1 MSLWRRTE
9 TQYPGVKQIQVLCRN
24 TQKTTKSLSSADN
37 HDKYVECECIWIALK
52 FQDNIFDHIHIVFNL
67 SFMLLPILQ
76 LVLSLYAVM
85 SSVFELSIFVCGA
98 REFLVWGWLMTI
110 QILYRFFTG
119 GNYMYFKSV
128 SVYH

>member
-37 HDKYVECECIWIALK
+37 HDKYVECECILIALK

-67 SFMLLPILQ
+67 SFMLLPIMNTAI
-76 LVLSLYAVM
+76 S
-85 SSVFELSIFVCGA
+85 FIFVCCDVIG
-98 REFLVWGWLMTI
+98 F
-110 QILYRFFTG
+110 
-119 GNYMYFKSV
+119 
-128 SVYH
+128 